1 MTAVWNPRL
10 QAQEAW
16 SRVGLEGGLYHCNGH
31 GEWEPVGRPVGDARR
46 LLKMQSR
53 SSHWGAVG

>member
-16 SRVGLEGGLYHCNGH
+16 SRVGFEGGLYHCNGH
-31 GEWEPVGRPVGDARR
+31 GEWEPVGRVQWVMPG
-46 LLKMQSR
+46 
-53 SSHWGAVG
+53 GC